1 MKKQIIT
8 IGRQFG
14 SGGREI
20 GKRLAEKL
28 DIPLYDR
35 ELIEKA
41 AEKAGREAERQ
52 EKEEAEEFAKQI
64 EQAGTG
70 VRVAV
75 NAIILAKDTTPDMS
89 ALERWKKKWNR

>member
-1 MKKQIIT
+1 MEEVNH
-8 IGRQFG
+8 FYYFENG
-14 SGGREI
+14 SVKFVDLKENDLGWMVSVNSFPSRFF
-20 GKRLAEKL
+20 K
-28 DIPLYDR
+28 
-35 ELIEKA
+35 
-41 AEKAGREAERQ
+41 

>member
-1 MKKQIIT
+1 ME
-8 IGRQFG
+8 
-14 SGGREI
+14 EI
-20 GKRLAEKL
+20 NHFYYFENGTVKWIDLAENDLGWMTSVDGCPARFFK
-28 DIPLYDR
+28 
-35 ELIEKA
+35 
-41 AEKAGREAERQ
+41 

-75 NAIILAKDTTPDMS
+75 NAIILAKDTTPNMS